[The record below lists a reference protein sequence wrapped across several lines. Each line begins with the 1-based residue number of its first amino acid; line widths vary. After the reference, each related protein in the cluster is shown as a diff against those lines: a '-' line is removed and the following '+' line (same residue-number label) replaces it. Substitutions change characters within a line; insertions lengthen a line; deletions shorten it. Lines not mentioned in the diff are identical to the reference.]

1 MTTINREF
9 NRIESAIDRA
19 LTSHRERLIC
29 QQEQIK
35 CLTQLLD
42 SRRNGS
48 LDPHCVSAIDRL
60 TTALAIE
67 CQATDR
73 VYSVLTSLTQAK
85 DAPNLTIDRHGDL
98 VTSLQLELDKLAQ
111 RLGID
116 AAALFA
122 AAYTASIWANLM
134 AAHPDAD
141 GYQWQFPSAK
151 RSFGF
156 YRKTKLQAIGT
167 KSIEIAPGTPLN

>member
-1 MTTINREF
+1 MTTIDREF
-9 NRIESAIDRA
+9 NRIESAINQA
-19 LTSHRERLIC
+19 LTSHRQRLSC
-29 QQEQIK
+29 QQEQMK

-42 SRRNGS
+42 SRRNDP

-60 TTALAIE
+60 TTALDRE

-73 VYSVLTSLTQAK
+73 VYGVLTSLTQAK
-85 DAPNLTIDRHGDL
+85 DAPNLTIDLQGDL

-122 AAYTASIWANLM
+122 AAYTANVWAKLM
-134 AAHPDAD
+134 TAHPDAD

-167 KSIEIAPGTPLN
+167 KPIEIAPGTSLN